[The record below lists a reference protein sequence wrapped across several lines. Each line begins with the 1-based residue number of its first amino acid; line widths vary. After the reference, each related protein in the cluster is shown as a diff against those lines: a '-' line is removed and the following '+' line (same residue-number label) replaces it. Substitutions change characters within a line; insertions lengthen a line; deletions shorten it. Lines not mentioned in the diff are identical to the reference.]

1 MRQAVATTLALLW
14 VGCAAAAQQDA
25 IIISPLD
32 ELAERAED
40 GFGGE
45 MRLRD
50 EEFQTFDQELRVTS
64 AEAGILRVLDRTT
77 GRVETLEL
85 ALDIP
90 VMTGRL
96 EIVLDACRYPTE
108 NPSSDAFAHL
118 RISELGQSEMLYSG
132 WMIASSPAL
141 AALDHHRYDVWAIR
155 CRLPASEVAAR
166 PEVAS
171 GLQSPRPPARP

>member
-1 MRQAVATTLALLW
+1 MIRLALPLALLW

-32 ELAERAED
+32 ELEERAED
-40 GFGGE
+40 GGFGAPLQ
-45 MRLRD
+45 LRD
-50 EEFQTFDQELRVTS
+50 EEFQTFEQELRVTA
-64 AEAGILRVLDRTT
+64 AEAGFVRVLDKTT

-85 ALDIP
+85 QTGQTLAS
-90 VMTGRL
+90 GRL
-96 EIVLDACRYPTE
+96 QVAMIECRYPEE
-108 NPSSDAFAHL
+108 NPSSDAFVQV
-118 RISELGQSEMLYSG
+118 RISEQGRPGLLYDG

-155 CRLPASEVAAR
+155 CRLPGGVQT
-166 PEVAS
+166 PEVQA